1 MSLLGTIG
9 VLVGIV
15 LIILLSAKGIHITI
29 AAPIA
34 TIVILLMN
42 QMDIMEG
49 MLGTGATNFM
59 GSLGNYVMN
68 YFAIFLLGS
77 ILAKLMEK
85 SGATVAIADTIL
97 NKIGSDNPYL
107 VMVAIFV
114 ISVILTYGGI
124 SLFVCMFA
132 VIPLARPLFK
142 KLNISWH
149 LIQLPVWL
157 GIATITMTMLP
168 GTPAIQNVIPMKY
181 LGTTL
186 TAASV
191 PSILASV
198 GAVAFGLVYMKI
210 TLNRSIA
217 KGDQYDTYIEEKGA
231 DIIDRELP
239 PFISS
244 IIPLLV
250 VVVLAIGGSTFG
262 NEYIQS
268 NIIYFALLIGID
280 RKSVV

>member
-85 SGATVAIADTIL
+85 SGATVAIADAIL
-97 NKIGSDNPYL
+97 SKVGSDNPYL

-142 KLNISWH
+142 KLNVS
-149 LIQLPVWL
+149 
-157 GIATITMTMLP
+157 
-168 GTPAIQNVIPMKY
+168 
-181 LGTTL
+181 
-186 TAASV
+186 
-191 PSILASV
+191 
-198 GAVAFGLVYMKI
+198 
-210 TLNRSIA
+210 
-217 KGDQYDTYIEEKGA
+217 
-231 DIIDRELP
+231 
-239 PFISS
+239 
-244 IIPLLV
+244 
-250 VVVLAIGGSTFG
+250 
-262 NEYIQS
+262 
-268 NIIYFALLIGID
+268 
-280 RKSVV
+280 